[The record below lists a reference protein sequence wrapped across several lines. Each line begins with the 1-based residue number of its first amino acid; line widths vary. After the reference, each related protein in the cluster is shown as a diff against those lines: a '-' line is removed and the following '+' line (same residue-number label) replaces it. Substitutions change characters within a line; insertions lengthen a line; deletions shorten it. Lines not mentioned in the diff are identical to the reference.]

1 MSTDATLI
9 MGIILL
15 ITLGACVGWYL
26 CERWYAKRFQIILE
40 ECKNINQITLKMW
53 EDILNAKEKIQ
64 ETQDKQSK

>member
-1 MSTDATLI
+1 MNSDIALI

-15 ITLGACVGWYL
+15 LMLGAVVGWYL
-26 CERWYAKRFQIILE
+26 CERWYTKRFQIILE

-53 EDILNAKEKIQ
+53 EDILSVKKKIQ

>member
-1 MSTDATLI
+1 MNQDIALI

-15 ITLGACVGWYL
+15 LMLGAVVGWYL

-53 EDILNAKEKIQ
+53 KDILNAKEKIQ

>member
-1 MSTDATLI
+1 MNSDIALI

-15 ITLGACVGWYL
+15 LMLGAVVGWYL

-53 EDILNAKEKIQ
+53 EDILNVKEKIQ